1 MESEILHHEG
11 PMTRSRSRRV
21 YASDEEVRSTSDPPS
36 STETSAAAGAEE
48 CEDVDDNNQVENLE
62 VADSADQ
69 QTEDNKE
76 LGTKTA
82 ILLLL
87 LIFSR

>member
-21 YASDEEVRSTSDPPS
+21 YASDEEERSTSDP

-62 VADSADQ
+62 VADTADQ
-69 QTEDNKE
+69 PTEDNKE

>member
-21 YASDEEVRSTSDPPS
+21 YASDEEERSTSDPPS
-36 STETSAAAGAEE
+36 STETSPAAGAEE
-48 CEDVDDNNQVENLE
+48 CEDVDDNNEVEHLE
-62 VADSADQ
+62 VADTADQ
-69 QTEDNKE
+69 PTEDNKE

>member
-1 MESEILHHEG
+1 
-11 PMTRSRSRRV
+11 MTRSRSRRV
-21 YASDEEVRSTSDPPS
+21 YASDEEERSTSDPSS

-62 VADSADQ
+62 VADSSEQ
-69 QTEDNKE
+69 PTEDNNKE